1 MMVTRCWQ
9 APVLLPSVKAMYDHL
24 CLFLTM
30 RISSAS
36 SFFVQALL
44 RLMALLGVRDFLTVV
59 TVVGVVLV
67 TVLLI
72 GAGFKEDA
80 ISDAVLLMLSCSA
93 CGSSSNQCDS
103 HSASGAF
110 MAFFIV
116 TVDLRK
122 PSVSARSIFSARS
135 SALISLRSCFAV
147 VFLMFLSCSVIG

>member
-1 MMVTRCWQ
+1 
-9 APVLLPSVKAMYDHL
+9 
-24 CLFLTM
+24 
-30 RISSAS
+30 
-36 SFFVQALL
+36 
-44 RLMALLGVRDFLTVV
+44 MALLGVRDFLTVV

-72 GAGFKEDA
+72 GAGFKEEA

-135 SALISLRSCFAV
+135 SALISLRSWLAV
-147 VFLMFLSCSVIG
+147 LILMFCPVLLLVDEIGCVNLFADDALCCAAPINNHVKSVCVHQ